1 MILIKI
7 STKSHFL
14 TPKLL
19 IMNKLR
25 SFLMVSVAAVAVTG
39 FALASNMSN
48 TETAEKQET
57 MKVCHK
63 GKTIEISTSAFP
75 AHFSHG
81 DMPGEC
87 N

>member
-1 MILIKI
+1 
-7 STKSHFL
+7 
-14 TPKLL
+14 
-19 IMNKLR
+19 MNKLR
-25 SFLMVSVAAVAVTG
+25 SFLLITATVVTVG
-39 FALASNMSN
+39 GIALASSTSN
-48 TETAEKQET
+48 TEKTEKTDT